1 MRVLVIKTSSM
12 GDVIHALPA
21 LTDAK
26 RALPSITFDWVVEE
40 SFVEIPSWHPAVD
53 QVIPVAIRR
62 WRKSLFRTPSRKN
75 NNSTEWRQ
83 FKTQLRKQHY
93 DLVIDCQG
101 LLKSA
106 WLGSLVKAPVAGMD
120 KESVR
125 EPMARFF
132 YRHTY
137 KVPRQLHAVER
148 IRSLFA
154 QALNYPQPQERGD
167 YNIDRRRFCGS
178 TRESPNIVF
187 LHATAREDKLY
198 PEAYWRGLAERLVAD
213 GYRIRLPWGEEH
225 ERDRAQ
231 RIAEGINGVDVLP
244 RLNLHGVACILAQAT
259 AVVAVDTGLGHLS
272 AAINIPALT
281 LYGPT
286 DPELVGTYGDNQFH
300 LCADNGPTTEPFA
313 KLTPERVYEHL
324 QGTVLSASHAD
335 ALQKT
340 P

>member
-21 LTDAK
+21 LTDAS
-26 RALPSITFDWVVEE
+26 RALPNITFDWVVEE
-40 SFVEIPSWHPAVD
+40 SFAEIPSWHPAVD

-75 NNSTEWRQ
+75 HNSTEWRQ
-83 FKTQLRKQHY
+83 FKTQMRKHHY

-106 WLGSLVKAPVAGMD
+106 WLGSLLKAPVAGMD
-120 KESVR
+120 KESLR

-132 YRHTY
+132 YRQRY
-137 KVPRQLHAVER
+137 KVPKQLHAVER
-148 IRSLFA
+148 IRMLFS
-154 QALNYPQPQERGD
+154 QALDYPWPQQRGD
-167 YNIDRRRFCGS
+167 YNIDRQRFCGS
-178 TRESPNIVF
+178 AQESPNIVF

-198 PEAYWRGLAERLVAD
+198 PESYWRGLAKRLVAD

-231 RIAEGINGVDVLP
+231 RIADGIDGVDVLP
-244 RLNLHGVACILAQAT
+244 RLNLHGVACILAQAS

-272 AAINIPALT
+272 AAINVPSLT

-300 LCADNGPTTEPFA
+300 LCAANRQAAEPFA
-313 KLTPERVYEHL
+313 ELTPERVYEHL
-324 QGTVLSASHAD
+324 QNTVLSASRTD
-335 ALQKT
+335 VLQKT

>member
-21 LTDAK
+21 LTDAQ
-26 RALPSITFDWVVEE
+26 RAIPRITFDWVVEE
-40 SFVEIPSWHPAVD
+40 AFAEIPGWHPAVD

-62 WRKSLFRTPSRKN
+62 WRRSLYKTWS
-75 NNSTEWRQ
+75 STEWRQ
-83 FKTQLRKQHY
+83 FKTQMRRHHY

-106 WLGSLVKAPVAGMD
+106 WLGSLLKAPVAGMD
-120 KESVR
+120 KHSVR
-125 EPMARFF
+125 EPLAALF
-132 YRHTY
+132 YRHRY
-137 KVPRQLHAVER
+137 SVPKQMHAVER

-154 QALNYPQPQERGD
+154 QALNYEKPRQRGD
-167 YNIDRRRFCGS
+167 YNINRQRFCGS
-178 TRESPNIVF
+178 VREPANVVF

-198 PEAYWRGLAERLVAD
+198 PETYWRGLAGRLVTD

-225 ERDRAQ
+225 ERERAQ
-231 RIAEGINGVDVLP
+231 RIAEGIEGVEVLP
-244 RLNLHGVACILAQAT
+244 RLNLQGVACVLAQAN

-272 AAINIPALT
+272 AALNIPTLT

-300 LCADNGPTTEPFA
+300 LCTANRRGAEHFAD
-313 KLTPERVYEHL
+313 LTPERVYDAL
-324 QGTVLSASHAD
+324 QGTVFSENRAVAQHKLS
-335 ALQKT
+335 
-340 P
+340 